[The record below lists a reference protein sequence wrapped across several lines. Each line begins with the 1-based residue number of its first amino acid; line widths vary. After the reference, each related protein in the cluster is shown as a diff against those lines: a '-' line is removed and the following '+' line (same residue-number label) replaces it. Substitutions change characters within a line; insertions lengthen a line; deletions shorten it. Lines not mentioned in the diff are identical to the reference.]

1 MAGTP
6 ACMHA
11 CMHHAPTL
19 HAEHAAE
26 VADALAAADW
36 RSAAAV
42 YEEEGY
48 ELLPGEGEEDLA
60 GLHAPGISCGSISC
74 GSTLLGGASGCW
86 TSFSSGTSGSTLH
99 APGAAERSKA
109 EAVPAPAPAPQ
120 CTSERQAAAAAAVA
134 NTAAGAK
141 APLPPLPPIPPHQL
155 RKTARLSRELA
166 SALGHLQAVRGVLPG
181 VPEIIAQLLAT
192 AKENEAMLL
201 GHS

>member
-1 MAGTP
+1 MEIEWRARL
-6 ACMHA
+6 HA

-74 GSTLLGGASGCW
+74 GSTLLGGASSC
-86 TSFSSGTSGSTLH
+86 
-99 APGAAERSKA
+99 PAAASRPPKQRKETPQQ
-109 EAVPAPAPAPQ
+109 PAPAGQ
-120 CTSERQAAAAAAVA
+120 GER
-134 NTAAGAK
+134 
-141 APLPPLPPIPPHQL
+141 PRPPPPPL
-155 RKTARLSRELA
+155 R
-166 SALGHLQAVRGVLPG
+166 
-181 VPEIIAQLLAT
+181 
-192 AKENEAMLL
+192 
-201 GHS
+201 

>member
-1 MAGTP
+1 VLLDEDWAVG
-6 ACMHA
+6 
-11 CMHHAPTL
+11 
-19 HAEHAAE
+19 AAE
-26 VADALAAADW
+26 VLAAADW

-42 YEEEGY
+42 YEEESFQ
-48 ELLPGEGEEDLA
+48 LLPAEEKGLA
-60 GLHAPGISCGSISC
+60 ALHAPGICLDSLNSDSAR
-74 GSTLLGGASGCW
+74 LDGASGCW

-166 SALGHLQAVRGVLPG
+166 SALGHLQAVREVLPG